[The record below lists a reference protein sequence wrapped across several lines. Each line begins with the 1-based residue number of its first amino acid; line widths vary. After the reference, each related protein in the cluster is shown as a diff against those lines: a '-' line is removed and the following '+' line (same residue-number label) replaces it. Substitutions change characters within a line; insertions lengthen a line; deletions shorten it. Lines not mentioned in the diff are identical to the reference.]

1 MKDFEFDDLY
11 LHFFV
16 DLPKCKLC
24 VGIFFVLEFG
34 GETIRKRGNHKCS
47 KQQKLDLEFCEN
59 KA

>member
-24 VGIFFVLEFG
+24 IGIFVFLECSAY
-34 GETIRKRGNHKCS
+34 IYHKVTNFDD
-47 KQQKLDLEFCEN
+47 KKN
-59 KA
+59 R